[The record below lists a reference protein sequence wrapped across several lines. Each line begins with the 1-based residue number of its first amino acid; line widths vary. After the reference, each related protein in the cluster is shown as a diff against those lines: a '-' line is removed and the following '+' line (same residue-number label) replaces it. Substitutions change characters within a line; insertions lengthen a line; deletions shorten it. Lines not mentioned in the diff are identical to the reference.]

1 MTATILIATPIAP
14 STPATLRHV
23 NETMVADM
31 IATCT
36 GIVFEVAR
44 DDAAIVVPD
53 AAPRYS
59 RHAAARNHLIDT
71 RLTPE
76 HDYVLW
82 VDADVIAAPP
92 TLPRDLLAHGG
103 IAAPLVLL
111 DHCGDRFYD
120 IGGFLERGARANLY
134 PPYWTQPGP
143 VVTLDSVGCVYLI
156 PAWLYRA
163 GLRYAPPPHGHPGV
177 EHWSVMC
184 EAAALDVPIVADM
197 RLTALHAWLPDFGL
211 ELHAG

>member
-1 MTATILIATPIAP
+1 MTTILIATPIAP

-23 NETMVADM
+23 NETMVSDM
-31 IATCT
+31 IAASI

-71 RLTPE
+71 CLRDA

-82 VDADVIAAPP
+82 IDADIVAAPP
-92 TLPRDLLAHGG
+92 TLPRDLLIHGG
-103 IAAPLVLL
+103 IAAPAVLL
-111 DHCGDRFYD
+111 DRCGERFYD
-120 IGGFLERGARANLY
+120 IGGFLERGQRTNLY
-134 PPYWTQPGP
+134 PPYWSQPGP
-143 VVTLDSVGCVYLI
+143 IVRLDSVGCVYLI

-177 EHWSVMC
+177 EHWSVMS
-184 EAAALDVPIVADM
+184 EAARRGVPIVADM
-197 RLTALHAWLPDFGL
+197 RLRAYHAWLPDYGL